1 MKLLTH
7 FLQDKYNYVLFL
19 IDANRKDFFTRLI
32 PCRGDHH
39 YDYLIDLVYS
49 HEDMLDPDT
58 NIYLHRFE
66 FQTYIDCRESIK
78 AYLYDI
84 MVKWNMFNQY
94 QRKIIK
100 QFEEQKKPL
109 KIKAYHQQ
117 LRHYFCYDVNSI
129 IISYLI

>member
-1 MKLLTH
+1 MKLLIH

-19 IDANRKDFFTRLI
+19 IDTNRKDFFTRLI
-32 PCRGDHH
+32 PCKGDHH

-78 AYLYDI
+78 A
-84 MVKWNMFNQY
+84 
-94 QRKIIK
+94 
-100 QFEEQKKPL
+100 
-109 KIKAYHQQ
+109 
-117 LRHYFCYDVNSI
+117 
-129 IISYLI
+129 